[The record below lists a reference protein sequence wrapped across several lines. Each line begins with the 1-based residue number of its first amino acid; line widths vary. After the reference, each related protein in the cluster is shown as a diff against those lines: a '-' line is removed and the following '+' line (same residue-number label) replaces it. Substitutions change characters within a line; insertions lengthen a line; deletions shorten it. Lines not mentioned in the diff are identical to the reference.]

1 MALASVAM
9 AIGLADS
16 GLRPFSL
23 NLKSPPPAPVE
34 PSLAERPSLD
44 SIPDLNVAARR
55 VEPTPTVP
63 AANSDEG
70 FITTAQAKVFHDRL
84 FAQGDVVFVDARN
97 RDEFEAAHISASLH
111 IPPDAFFGGQLPPEM
126 DMAPKSYT
134 IVVYCG
140 GGECD
145 ASKLVA
151 LRFKEQ
157 AYSTVYVYQEGFAGW
172 TAAKLPT
179 QKGGQ

>member
-16 GLRPFSL
+16 GLRPYSL
-23 NLKSPPPAPVE
+23 NLNSKPPAPVE
-34 PSLAERPSLD
+34 PALAPSHSPAATAD
-44 SIPDLNVAARR
+44 QNNAARP
-55 VEPTPTVP
+55 VEQTPTAP
-63 AANSDEG
+63 TANGEG
-70 FITTAQAKVFHDRL
+70 FITTAQAKAFHDRL

-97 RDEFEAAHISASLH
+97 RDEFEAAHIPGSLH
-111 IPPDAFFGGQLPPEM
+111 IPPDAFFGGQLPAEM

-157 AYSTVYVYQEGFAGW
+157 AYSTVYVYQEGFTGW
-172 TAAKLPT
+172 SAAKLPT